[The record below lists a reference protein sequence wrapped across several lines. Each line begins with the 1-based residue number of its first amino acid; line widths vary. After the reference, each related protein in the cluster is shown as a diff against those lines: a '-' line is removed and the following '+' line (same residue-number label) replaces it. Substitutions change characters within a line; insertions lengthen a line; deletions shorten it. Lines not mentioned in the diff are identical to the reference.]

1 MPDVRLTFDQ
11 GTLLLRGVERP
22 FIDHLEETD
31 RWAYDSRSDGWRTDA
46 IGYRSIASDL
56 TRCLAANW
64 LDEVTLWHDVKFSQ
78 RDLHTPRKDQD
89 EAIES
94 WMATRSG
101 VIVMPTGTGKTVV
114 ALHAMLRCQCS
125 TLVVS
130 PVRDLMYQWHD
141 RILQA
146 TGGERRNH
154 SLWILGHW
162 AYSEANIISHIIQG
176 NENPLIGW
184 KEIFGMGGD
193 PSTEASDYPSWDEVA
208 QKLDE
213 VREHTLEVLAGL
225 SEEDLELPSKN
236 CPPGREAF
244 FGTIGKCFLVATLHP
259 VMHRGQVATRV
270 GRWGVHR
277 WWLKRKIVT
286 LPVLR
291 AGRGGWRRGR
301 SG

>member
-1 MPDVRLTFDQ
+1 MKTIDYIRMGLETSK
-11 GTLLLRGVERP
+11 GMTLGLLE
-22 FIDHLEETD
+22 DMK
-31 RWAYDSRSDGWRTDA
+31 DA
-46 IGYRSIASDL
+46 P
-56 TRCLAANW
+56 LA
-64 LDEVTLWHDVKFSQ
+64 Q
-78 RDLHTPRKDQD
+78 
-89 EAIES
+89 
-94 WMATRSG
+94 
-101 VIVMPTGTGKTVV
+101 PTVN
-114 ALHAMLRCQCS
+114 
-125 TLVVS
+125 
-130 PVRDLMYQWHD
+130 
-141 RILQA
+141 
-146 TGGERRNH
+146 GGNH

-259 VMHRGQVATRV
+259 VMHRGQVADSRRAL
-270 GRWGVHR
+270 GRPPLV
-277 WWLKRKIVT
+277 
-286 LPVLR
+286 
-291 AGRGGWRRGR
+291 A
-301 SG
+301 